1 MERKLVFVKLANKW
15 FAHLPEYPGHP
26 MDLEMVSGADTLCE
40 MIDEYHNGFI
50 SVTVSTKPMNGDE
63 FASKFVTLDLKEY
76 TDDIGATY
84 TRRDSDQEVW
94 LCNVTK
100 YVFGDFPETLYI
112 RLW

>member
-15 FAHLPEYPGHP
+15 FVHLPEYPGHP

-50 SVTVSTKPMNGDE
+50 SVTISTKPMNGDE
-63 FASKFVTLDLKEY
+63 FATKFVVLDLKEH

>member
-15 FAHLPEYPGHP
+15 FVHLPEYPGHP

-50 SVTVSTKPMNGDE
+50 SVTVSTNPMNGDE
-63 FASKFVTLDLKEY
+63 FATKFVVLDLKKY

-84 TRRDSDQEVW
+84 TKRDSDQEVW